1 MCRIIEEM
9 NDQGEQERKVY
20 GVLTDYDLS
29 SWTKD
34 LKDDYTKTSQQRT
47 GTPPYMAHELL
58 NGASATHLYRHD
70 LESLFYIMLLLCG
83 RHTLGYMQGKDTRG
97 PSRVVMRGEDRPYQD
112 WFDQQ
117 NYITLGNLKGVFF
130 SRSQPIELS
139 PSFGDF
145 HAWLSDLQSKFAR
158 GFSLKTVYE
167 VHLHW
172 HRKDHGGSA
181 EGMAPFDDETLDGR
195 IDYPSFIELVPRLE
209 GELEGLVIRYDP
221 KTILPPTSD

>member
-1 MCRIIEEM
+1 MCRVVEEP
-9 NDQGEQERKVY
+9 DAEGEHQRRVH

-29 SWTKD
+29 SWVRD
-34 LKDDYTKTSQQRT
+34 LRTRPSPQHT
-47 GTPPYMAHELL
+47 GTLPYMVHELL
-58 NGASATHLYRHD
+58 IGTRATHLYRHD

-97 PSRVVMRGEDRPYQD
+97 PPRVVMRGEDRPYQD

-117 NYITLGNLKGVFF
+117 NYITLGNLKGDFF
-130 SRSQPIELS
+130 SRSQPIKLS

-145 HAWLSDLQSKFAR
+145 HSWLSNLQSKFAR
-158 GFSLKTVYE
+158 GFSLKTVHE

-172 HRKDHGGSA
+172 HRKEHGGSA

-221 KTILPPTSD
+221 KAIPPPTSD